1 MVLAR
6 SRLGNGFEALEYFLD
21 KRFLAIADI
30 VNRFCSN
37 QAEDSVM
44 VTLKLPLTDEEFR
57 QIAAANEDWCFES
70 TKDGELVIMPP
81 TGGNTGRR
89 NIKISAQL
97 ESWSSGNNLGEA
109 FDSSTLFVLPNSA
122 RRSPDAAWIRRVSEA
137 APLELRWDAL
147 TLEQQD
153 KYPPICPD
161 FVIELVSPSDSVK
174 ELEQKMQEYLDNGA
188 SLGWLI
194 DPKTRQVEVYRSGRN
209 QEIIQSPATLSG
221 EDVLPGFIL
230 NLQLIY

>member
-6 SRLGNGFEALEYFLD
+6 SLLGNGFEALEYSLD

-122 RRSPDAAWIRRVSEA
+122 RRSPDAAWIRRD
-137 APLELRWDAL
+137 RWDAL

-174 ELEQKMQEYLDNGA
+174 ELGQKMQEYLDNGA
-188 SLGWLI
+188 LLGWLI
-194 DPKTRQVEVYRSGRN
+194 DPKTRQVEVYRSGHN

>member
-1 MVLAR
+1 
-6 SRLGNGFEALEYFLD
+6 
-21 KRFLAIADI
+21 
-30 VNRFCSN
+30 
-37 QAEDSVM
+37 M

-97 ESWSSGNNLGEA
+97 ESWSSSSNLGEA

-122 RRSPDAAWIRRVSEA
+122 RRSPDAAWIRRD
-137 APLELRWDAL
+137 RWDAL

-174 ELEQKMQEYLDNGA
+174 ELRQKMQEYLDNGA

-194 DPKTRQVEVYRSGRN
+194 DPKTRQVEVYRSGRKK
-209 QEIIQSPATLSG
+209 EIIQSPATLSG